1 MIKNTPDSS
10 QLRAAAERLEKYAES
25 LTAAAQGIRAD
36 SDLLFGGFGMGQA
49 AANMKCMMKQTA
61 DDLNEKS
68 RMLSEMKEALENTL
82 HLLDE
87 AEEADAAA
95 RL

>member
-1 MIKNTPDSS
+1 MIKNTPDRS
-10 QLRAAAERLEKYAES
+10 QLRAAAERLGKYAES
-25 LTAAAQGIRAD
+25 LTAD
-36 SDLLFGGFGMGQA
+36 E
-49 AANMKCMMKQTA
+49 
-61 DDLNEKS
+61 LNEKS
-68 RMLSEMKEALENTL
+68 RMLIEMKESLENTL

>member
-1 MIKNTPDSS
+1 MMNGSDRQQI
-10 QLRAAAERLEKYAES
+10 QAAAERLGKYAES
-25 LTAAAQGIRAD
+25 LTAAAQGIRED

-82 HLLDE
+82 RMADFSGE
-87 AEEADAAA
+87 AAAAA
-95 RL
+95 RF